1 MRVTRIRKAGQRC
14 YSELGASRG
23 AAAFSREKLSVL
35 RVEGTLLE
43 GRDSV
48 VLRARDGGW
57 GECLQGTDKTHFVRE
72 PVPFADYEV
81 GN

>member
-1 MRVTRIRKAGQRC
+1 MFLC
-14 YSELGASRG
+14 
-23 AAAFSREKLSVL
+23 
-35 RVEGTLLE
+35 VEGTLLE

-72 PVPFADYEV
+72 PVQLTHDTRALTGPETPRTRPAAPTPIQVQRLIFIRA
-81 GN
+81 